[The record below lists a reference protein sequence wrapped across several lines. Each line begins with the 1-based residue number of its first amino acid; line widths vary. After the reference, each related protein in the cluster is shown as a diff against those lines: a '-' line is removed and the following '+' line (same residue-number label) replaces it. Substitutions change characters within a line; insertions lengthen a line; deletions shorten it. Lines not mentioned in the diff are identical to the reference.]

1 MDSDKI
7 ILYSSCL
14 MLEIAKADN
23 IITKDE
29 INIIEEILI
38 DFFEIDHQQASNV
51 INQSYKELNQSVDMF
66 EYSNFLNSTMDYQ
79 DKVDLIRCIFE
90 VGYSDGELH
99 YLENH
104 YIKTISNMLNI
115 ERKDLI
121 KAKLDIKKY
130 I

>member
-1 MDSDKI
+1 MDSEKT

-23 IITKDE
+23 IITKEE

-38 DFFEIDHQQASNV
+38 DFFHIDQKKASTI
-51 INQSYKELNQSVDMF
+51 INQSYKELDKAIDMF
-66 EYSNFLNSTMDYQ
+66 QYSDFLNSNMDYS
-79 DKVDLIRCIFE
+79 DKLDLIKCIFE

-99 YLENH
+99 YLEHH
-104 YIKTISNMLNI
+104 YIKSISNMLNI
-115 ERKDLI
+115 DREDII
-121 KAKLDIKKY
+121 KAKLEIKKY

>member
-1 MDSDKI
+1 MKDQFNNKPLVSI
-7 ILYSSCL
+7 IMNCYNGESFLKES
-14 MLEIAKADN
+14 
-23 IITKDE
+23 
-29 INIIEEILI
+29 IESI
-38 DFFEIDHQQASNV
+38 

-66 EYSNFLNSTMDYQ
+66 QYSNFLNSTMDYQ

>member
-1 MDSDKI
+1 
-7 ILYSSCL
+7 

-66 EYSNFLNSTMDYQ
+66 QYSNFLNSTMDYQ

>member
-38 DFFEIDHQQASNV
+38 DFFEINHQQASNV
-51 INQSYKELNQSVDMF
+51 INQSYKELDQSVDMF
-66 EYSNFLNSTMDYQ
+66 QYSNFLNSTMDYQ

>member
-1 MDSDKI
+1 
-7 ILYSSCL
+7 
-14 MLEIAKADN
+14 
-23 IITKDE
+23 
-29 INIIEEILI
+29 
-38 DFFEIDHQQASNV
+38 
-51 INQSYKELNQSVDMF
+51 
-66 EYSNFLNSTMDYQ
+66 MDYQ